1 MTRKF
6 LCGSADCARRK
17 QNLPGRKDGEYM
29 KHNEQ
34 ELWNRAR
41 RLIRRAQRKLDS
53 VRRDYERI
61 VEMRKELDQLTK
73 SDEDKEF

>member
-1 MTRKF
+1 MPEM
-6 LCGSADCARRK
+6 G
-17 QNLPGRKDGEYM
+17 GENM
-29 KHNEQ
+29 KHSEQ
-34 ELWNRAR
+34 ELWQRAR